1 MLKPRSE
8 YTLYI
13 GGVENDGEVTV
24 SVADPTVVSY
34 EGGTITALKE
44 GTTTLTL
51 THGEITAT
59 VEVVVG
65 KEMLFTPASDR
76 SNFTISNTGNV
87 TLTNAAYGNMIAYAV
102 PKNAGTITVKTSS
115 IPSKAELETL
125 AAKRIYYR

>member
-1 MLKPRSE
+1 MLKAALE

-59 VEVVVG
+59 G
-65 KEMLFTPASDR
+65 R
-76 SNFTISNTGNV
+76 SGCRQR
-87 TLTNAAYGNMIAYAV
+87 NALYAGFGQKQLYDKQYG
-102 PKNAGTITVKTSS
+102 
-115 IPSKAELETL
+115 
-125 AAKRIYYR
+125 